1 MRPTFDEA
9 KVQPAVRP
17 AIQAFHADLL
27 GQVQALIASH
37 DVVVVGMAINPFP
50 GRARRLLE
58 AQGIAYEYLGIG
70 SYFSGWRQRL
80 ALKLWTGWATFP
92 MIFVKGTF
100 IGGFQ
105 DLQRLVSSG
114 ELSTLLGR
122 SS

>member
-9 KVQPAVRP
+9 KVHPAVRP